1 MTSDVPLTE
10 ENARLSRLVSGLAF
24 VLVGLSALVFLS
36 WLVVAAGH
44 VDDRYLVG
52 GPWTALSQSVDHGVL
67 YPPLYDGHA
76 YGGTRYM
83 PLQFLAYAAGAQIT
97 GEFFVSAKLVVYL
110 IAAGLFG
117 VTYVS
122 LRRLGCGRAVA
133 IALVA
138 VALTTAPVLSASTS
152 ILGDSLAT
160 LAQLAALGA
169 VSFAAGRKSSAVA
182 GGLCAAAFLS
192 KLTALWAPVA
202 ILVWLS
208 ATDRRRLPAFL
219 AAFVALSAG
228 GAIVLDVASDGRML
242 ENITAL
248 AFSHKLG
255 VHQLLVDAPRY
266 FTTLMSEKAAATW
279 LLVPFA
285 LAGTILA
292 AARARLTVYH
302 VSLAVALP
310 LTILV
315 LTDEGAY
322 WNHLIDVVFLIVLV
336 SGELAA
342 RLSAGAGRTEVG
354 SVVLSTALVV
364 GIASG
369 YLTLVANEVRDGV
382 RALGIGQ
389 PRRVYSNSA
398 LADAVGRDD
407 VLLSEDASVPVSL
420 GHRPIVLDP
429 FMLLRLVR
437 KHPDWGSDLVRR
449 LDDREFD
456 KIVLLYRLDPE
467 SQWYTKVHFGR
478 AISTAISRNYRFAR
492 RVQTYWVYVPRV
504 DEPPA
509 GVQTR
514 IPLE

>member
-10 ENARLSRLVSGLAF
+10 ENARLPRLARGLEL

-52 GPWTALSQSVDHGVL
+52 GPWAALSQSVDHGVL

-117 VTYVS
+117 VTYVA
-122 LRRLGCGRAVA
+122 LRRLGCKRAVA
-133 IALVA
+133 FALVA
-138 VALTTAPVLSASTS
+138 VALTTAPVLLASTA

-160 LAQLAALGA
+160 LAQLAAVVA
-169 VSFAAGRKSSAVA
+169 VSLAAGRKSSVAA

-192 KLTALWAPVA
+192 KLTALWALVA
-202 ILVWLS
+202 IVVWLS
-208 ATDRRRLPAFL
+208 ATDRRRLLPFL
-219 AAFVALSAG
+219 AAFVALSAS

-248 AFSHKLG
+248 ASSDPLSARE
-255 VHQLLVDAPRY
+255 LLIDAPRY
-266 FTTLMSEKAAATW
+266 FTTLMTQKAAAAW

-285 LAGTILA
+285 LAGTVLA
-292 AARARLTVYH
+292 AARARLTLYH
-302 VSLAVALP
+302 VSFAVAVL
-310 LTILV
+310 LSILI

-336 SGELAA
+336 TGELAA
-342 RLSAGAGRTEVG
+342 RLDARDGRTEVG
-354 SVVLSTALVV
+354 WIVLSSALVV
-364 GIASG
+364 GLASG
-369 YLTLVANEVRDGV
+369 FLTHIANQVGNGV
-382 RALGIGQ
+382 RALGIG
-389 PRRVYSNSA
+389 PPERLFSNIP
-398 LADAVGRDD
+398 LADAVNRND

-420 GHRPIVLDP
+420 GRRPIVLDP

-437 KHPDWGSDLVRR
+437 KHPDWGTDLVRR
-449 LDDREFD
+449 LDNREFD
-456 KIVLLYRLDPE
+456 KIVLLHPLDPE
-467 SQWYTKVHFGR
+467 SVWYTNVHFGR
-478 AISTAISRNYRFAR
+478 EISTAMNRNYRFAR
-492 RVQTYWVYVPRV
+492 EVQTYWVYVPRA
-504 DEPPA
+504 DKRQPP
-509 GVQTR
+509 
-514 IPLE
+514 P

>member
-1 MTSDVPLTE
+1 MTE
-10 ENARLSRLVSGLAF
+10 ENARLSRLAPGLAF

-36 WLVVAAGH
+36 WLIVAAGH
-44 VDDRYLVG
+44 VDDRYLVV

-122 LRRLGCGRAVA
+122 LRRFGCGRAVA

-160 LAQLAALGA
+160 LAQLAALAA
-169 VSFAAGRKSSAVA
+169 VSFAAGRKSSAAA

-202 ILVWLS
+202 ILVWLG
-208 ATDRRRLPAFL
+208 ATDRRRLPPFL

-242 ENITAL
+242 DNITAL
-248 AFSHKLG
+248 AFSHRLG

-266 FTTLMSEKAAATW
+266 FTTLMAERAAPAW
-279 LLVPFA
+279 LLAPVA

-292 AARARLTVYH
+292 AARGRLTVYH
-302 VSLAVALP
+302 VSLAVAVP
-310 LTILV
+310 LTILI

-342 RLSAGAGRTEVG
+342 RLDAEAGRSEVG

-369 YLTLVANEVRDGV
+369 FLTQVSNQVGGGV

-389 PRRVYSNSA
+389 PQLEFSNRV

-420 GHRPIVLDP
+420 GRRPIVLDP

-437 KHPDWGSDLVRR
+437 KHPDWGTDLVRR

-456 KIVLLYRLDPE
+456 KIFLLYRLDQE
-467 SQWYTKVHFGR
+467 SQWYTNVHFGP
-478 AISTAISRNYRFAR
+478 AISTAIDRNYRFAR

-504 DEPPA
+504 GE
-509 GVQTR
+509 R
-514 IPLE
+514 